1 MKKKQKRNLVIG
13 AEIVSAIAVITTL
26 IFLVIGMRENTN
38 ALQAQTYQEL
48 MRDVN
53 NWRMSIRQVESD
65 QTLSKMRSGGYDSL
79 PKSEQDL
86 VRMIY
91 LELWGIYEAAFFANE
106 RGVLGADEWSR
117 FEKVICFERH
127 GDLESVWD
135 TEYEGQLTY
144 KQILTPS
151 FVDYVEGQCD

>member
-1 MKKKQKRNLVIG
+1 MKNKQLRKLALG
-13 AEIVSAIAVITTL
+13 AEIISAIAVIVTL
-26 IFLVIGMRENTN
+26 IILVAGMKENTN
-38 ALQAQTYQEL
+38 ALQAQTFQEL

-53 NWRMSIRQVESD
+53 NWRSSIRQVESD
-65 QTLSKMRSGGYDSL
+65 QTLSKMRLEGFDSL

-117 FEKVICFERH
+117 FEKVICAERR
-127 GDLESVWD
+127 GDLEHIWD
-135 TEYEGQLTY
+135 TDYEGLLTFRE
-144 KQILTPS
+144 ILTPM
-151 FVDYVEGQCD
+151 FVEYIDNQC